1 MEDKLQAFRQPIV
14 TATGILLGF
23 VLNFA
28 AGWVK
33 ADMAIG
39 DALAYT
45 VGGSVLMGI
54 VLLITVLYRVLR
66 MDYPRDKAE
75 AYYARTLKLFIIG
88 VCLSFIGALID
99 MFGHFMDTN

>member
-39 DALAYT
+39 DAMAYI
-45 VGGSVLMGI
+45 VGGSVLIGI
-54 VLLITVLYRVLR
+54 VLLILVLYRVLR
-66 MDYPRDKAE
+66 MDYPKEQAE
-75 AYYARTLKLFIIG
+75 SYYARTLTLFIIG
-88 VCLSFIGALID
+88 VSLSFVGALID
-99 MFGHFMDTN
+99 MFGHFMDAN